1 MNENNLD
8 EIKFRNPSKIAPLFG
23 IFFILLSLALYTFLT
38 RPLGASIAL
47 NNEEFNA
54 QNMRLDQFQIDLS
67 ELKSAQSELE
77 LSTEVQR
84 MEILKAVPFGIQQ
97 DEVIDDIVEISDKY
111 KIALNS
117 VSFGRSSSP
126 EDGIGALRVNAS
138 FEGDFSDLTSFL
150 EGLER
155 NARFF
160 KISTISV
167 QLSSVGLASF
177 QRANFSL
184 SMDVF
189 FQE

>member
-8 EIKFRNPSKIAPLFG
+8 EIKFKNPSKIAPLFG
-23 IFFILLSLALYTFLT
+23 IFFILLSLAMYTFFT

-47 NNEEFNA
+47 DEGEFNS
-54 QNMRLDQFQIDLS
+54 QEMRLDELQVDLL
-67 ELKSAQSELE
+67 ELKNAQSELE

-138 FEGDFSDLTSFL
+138 FEGDFSDLTDFL

-167 QLSSVGLASF
+167 QLSSFELASF